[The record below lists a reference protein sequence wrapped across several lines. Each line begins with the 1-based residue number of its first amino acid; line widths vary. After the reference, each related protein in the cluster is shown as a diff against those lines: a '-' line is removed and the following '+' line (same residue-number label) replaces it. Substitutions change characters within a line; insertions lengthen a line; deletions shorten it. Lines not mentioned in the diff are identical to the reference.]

1 MQCAQDVF
9 HACLHSHNPT
19 PEYTLTLPVAAG
31 LPFVLPLRLC
41 APSPPMRSRRSRGF
55 GYVTFQGEVPEGVID
70 KDHLIDGRMCGARL
84 YKSTRTAFGV
94 CAFLSL
100 PI

>member
-1 MQCAQDVF
+1 MALRVLLDLEDSS
-9 HACLHSHNPT
+9 ADG
-19 PEYTLTLPVAAG
+19 PETVSVLVGAAS
-31 LPFVLPLRLC
+31 L
-41 APSPPMRSRRSRGF
+41 RSRGF